1 MLDPDE
7 TSEEAEGAFEVLPD
21 SEQGLEWEDFTIERA
36 TLKHA
41 LEKSLS
47 CLQSAE
53 VLLVDP
59 TPQAI
64 EITTNLLED
73 AMAHFDSSREVAIAA
88 DASDLMRL
96 KFACDRVRALLDGA
110 LRAQWHHMRH
120 MGSFQEHYNPADK
133 REQWKPRISS
143 FTLEG

>member
-1 MLDPDE
+1 MQKRE
-7 TSEEAEGAFEVLPD
+7 NEEEPLTDGVELVAGEEGP
-21 SEQGLEWEDFTIERA
+21 SEQEDLCQEQA

-41 LEKSLS
+41 LQKSLS

-53 VLLVDP
+53 VVLVDP
-59 TPQAI
+59 TPSAI
-64 EITTNLLED
+64 EMTTNLLED
-73 AMAHFDSSREVAIAA
+73 AMAHFESLRELSVAAN
-88 DASDLMRL
+88 SEDLIQL
-96 KFACDRVRALLDGA
+96 KLACERVRTMLDGA

-120 MGSFQEHYNPADK
+120 MGSFQERYAPGDK